1 MLRSW
6 LLGTSPRTPEYIF
19 PTVTP
24 EQDGPDCRRD
34 CADCTLSYPSRVKI
48 DTAKPLYGHIKE
60 FSTHVLVGTGQSD
73 WVEKVKKDKGS
84 KHPGA
89 AGAAPAA
96 SETQAEEGKDV
107 GAATQGDVG
116 RSASEAMEKL
126 GVN

>member
-84 KHPGA
+84 LMEAFAQNSTRPRHGVCMLFYLL
-89 AGAAPAA
+89 
-96 SETQAEEGKDV
+96 SRGKAV
-107 GAATQGDVG
+107 LT
-116 RSASEAMEKL
+116 R
-126 GVN
+126 

>member
-84 KHPGA
+84 LMEA
-89 AGAAPAA
+89 FAQN
-96 SETQAEEGKDV
+96 ST
-107 GAATQGDVG
+107 
-116 RSASEAMEKL
+116 RSRH
-126 GVN
+126 GVCMLFYLLF